1 MFTLQT
7 RDLDSAHT
15 YAQAL
20 HLYEHAVAHA
30 KGKEPRC
37 GDYRIPHKWTSRQLG
52 IRKLRDD
59 SIAIRYHNT
68 DVVTWRPD
76 DSVVLQPGVFSRST
90 QAVMNNF
97 TPHSVHIVRDGS
109 VLMTP
114 TRAYALSSRSARF
127 VPVANHLSD
136 RWDYAP
142 APEAHTHGFQR
153 DVLNKPVA
161 RQVLAETRYAEYR
174 KWHQVM
180 SNMFKDSH
188 YRRYVWVDRAGAME
202 DLALGLVDCPE
213 ERPVGWIRLFACPDY
228 RPDALRQVI
237 YDWNRHR
244 GTYTRETVESLDLSG
259 SANKYAELQKWKTL

>member
-1 MFTLQT
+1 
-7 RDLDSAHT
+7 
-15 YAQAL
+15 
-20 HLYEHAVAHA
+20 
-30 KGKEPRC
+30 
-37 GDYRIPHKWTSRQLG
+37 
-52 IRKLRDD
+52 
-59 SIAIRYHNT
+59 
-68 DVVTWRPD
+68 
-76 DSVVLQPGVFSRST
+76 
-90 QAVMNNF
+90 
-97 TPHSVHIVRDGS
+97 
-109 VLMTP
+109 
-114 TRAYALSSRSARF
+114 
-127 VPVANHLSD
+127 
-136 RWDYAP
+136 
-142 APEAHTHGFQR
+142 
-153 DVLNKPVA
+153 VLNKPVA